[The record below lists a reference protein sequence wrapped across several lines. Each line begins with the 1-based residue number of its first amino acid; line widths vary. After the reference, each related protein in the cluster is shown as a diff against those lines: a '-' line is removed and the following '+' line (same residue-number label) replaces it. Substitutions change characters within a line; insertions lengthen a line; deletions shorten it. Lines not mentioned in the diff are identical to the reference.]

1 LFDEHSL
8 FICAMKLPDAE
19 PDEQGQTDEREHH
32 RENTRS
38 ESAIG
43 DAEAH
48 DILQCPSTAAARLQI
63 YRSSIMPIIKIFVL
77 ACLIGIVVSLGSGM
91 YHLMTDKGDSKK
103 MVKALTLRVGL
114 SVGLFILLLI
124 AWSQG
129 LIEPHG
135 LR

>member
-1 LFDEHSL
+1 
-8 FICAMKLPDAE
+8 
-19 PDEQGQTDEREHH
+19 
-32 RENTRS
+32 
-38 ESAIG
+38 
-43 DAEAH
+43 
-48 DILQCPSTAAARLQI
+48 
-63 YRSSIMPIIKIFVL
+63 MPIIKIFVL

-103 MVKALTLRVGL
+103 MVRALTVRVGL

-135 LR
+135 MAR

>member
-1 LFDEHSL
+1 
-8 FICAMKLPDAE
+8 
-19 PDEQGQTDEREHH
+19 
-32 RENTRS
+32 
-38 ESAIG
+38 
-43 DAEAH
+43 
-48 DILQCPSTAAARLQI
+48 
-63 YRSSIMPIIKIFVL
+63 MPIIKIFVL

-103 MVKALTLRVGL
+103 MVKALTVRVGL

-135 LR
+135 MAR

>member
-1 LFDEHSL
+1 
-8 FICAMKLPDAE
+8 MKLPDTQ
-19 PDEQGQTDEREHH
+19 PDKQGQSDEREHY
-32 RENTRS
+32 RENTRG

-48 DILQCPSTAAARLQI
+48 DILQCPSTAAVRLQI
-63 YRSSIMPIIKIFVL
+63 YRSPIMPIIKIFVL

-103 MVKALTLRVGL
+103 MVKALTVRVGL

-135 LR
+135 MAR

>member
-1 LFDEHSL
+1 
-8 FICAMKLPDAE
+8 
-19 PDEQGQTDEREHH
+19 
-32 RENTRS
+32 
-38 ESAIG
+38 
-43 DAEAH
+43 
-48 DILQCPSTAAARLQI
+48 
-63 YRSSIMPIIKIFVL
+63 MPIIKIFVL

-103 MVKALTLRVGL
+103 MVKALTVRVGL